1 LHSTVVPGLDP
12 GIHPSQKR
20 ICRIKAGNDKLKAHF
35 LRLET
40 RLSSSN
46 EKSEADLKADA
57 RLAGADPGVTPDQI
71 WASLRTLA
79 RQIAV
84 LVSATTRSVS
94 NRGMIWLRSRRST
107 IHSAG
112 ASFKDR
118 WPDVKTSLAS
128 SVANFRRASVDLKS
142 RFQALKLGRSWPRLR
157 LTKFRAK
164 YLLASLALVVVL
176 LSGLILYSVA
186 TLPVGGGLQVEP
198 TQSAVTIESAKGE
211 AFATRGVIKGDKL
224 TAQDLPPHLAQ
235 AIIAIEDRRFYQHG
249 GVDIRGILRAGW
261 RNSQAGGT
269 REGGST
275 ITQQLARLM
284 FLSPERTFRRKTQ
297 EALLAIW
304 LEGQLTKEEILLRYL
319 NTAYF
324 GAGAYGVDAAAKRY
338 FGKKAGELSLGESAM
353 LAGLVRAPSQL
364 APTRNFGGAKERQET
379 VLQAMVDTR
388 AISAAEAEIA
398 RAQPVNLRTPPETPP
413 GSNYFVD
420 TVAGDLRR
428 ILGSS
433 SGDLTLRTT
442 LNLELQRL
450 AEGVIERRLEQE
462 GSKKRV
468 SQAALVALGKDGAV
482 LALVGGRDYEASQFN
497 RATQAK
503 RQAGSLFK
511 LFVYMTALQ
520 RGYTPQSV
528 VVDKPTQIGE
538 WEPQNYSGGF
548 RGSMTLRNA
557 FAHSVNTIAAQ
568 LGDEVGIP
576 AVVDTA
582 KRMGVQST
590 LPVVPSLALGS
601 AEVTLM
607 DMTRAFGSVAA
618 GVLSIEPYSIRS
630 IAGNSQQA
638 LYTKPNAGTEVSGQL
653 GTSRAMM
660 LELLQAVVNEGTG
673 KAARI
678 PNVLV
683 GGKTGTTQEYRD
695 AWFIGFTPELIVGV
709 WAGNDDNT
717 PTNRVTGGDLPANI
731 WHDFVGRALPIIS
744 RPDAQVARRNPDG
757 GPAERTPASPGQQ
770 VTDAGARGVA
780 DVIDTATLAIRGRRF
795 QLEGIV
801 GDDDR
806 RALRALARFLRRREV
821 VCVSAPVAERYRCNV
836 DGQNLSEIILSNGG
850 ARATSDAPAELLA
863 AEDEARSARIG
874 IWRQM

>member
-1 LHSTVVPGLDP
+1 LSVPSDQN
-12 GIHPSQKR
+12 S
-20 ICRIKAGNDKLKAHF
+20 
-35 LRLET
+35 ET
-40 RLSSSN
+40 
-46 EKSEADLKADA
+46 DA
-57 RLAGADPGVTPDQI
+57 RTGVTPAGADAGVTPEQI
-71 WASLRTLA
+71 RASLRTLA

-84 LVSATTRSVS
+84 LVRETLRNASR
-94 NRGMIWLRSRRST
+94 RGTIWLRDRHSAIR
-107 IHSAG
+107 SAG
-112 ASFKDR
+112 ANFRNR
-118 WPDVKTSLAS
+118 WPDVKAGLTP
-128 SVANFRRASVDLKS
+128 SVSNFQWPRFDLKS
-142 RFQALKLGRSWPRLR
+142 GFEVWRGSLKLGRFWPRLR
-157 LTKFRAK
+157 AMKFRAK
-164 YLLASLALVVVL
+164 YLVASLALAAVL
-176 LSGLILYSVA
+176 LFGLILYSVA
-186 TLPVGGGLQVEP
+186 TLPIAGGLQVEP

-211 AFATRGVIKGDKL
+211 AFATRGVFKGDRL

-235 AIIAIEDRRFYQHG
+235 AIIAIEDRRFYQHR
-249 GVDIRGILRAGW
+249 GVDFRGILRAGW
-261 RNSQAGGT
+261 RNSQAGGA

-275 ITQQLARLM
+275 ITQQLARLI

-338 FGKKAGELSLGESAM
+338 FGKKASELTLAESAM

-379 VLQAMVDTR
+379 VLQAMVDTQ
-388 AISAAEAEIA
+388 AISAAEAETA
-398 RAQPVNLRTPPETPP
+398 RAQKVNLRTPPETPP

-420 TVAGDLRR
+420 MVAADLRR
-428 ILGSS
+428 VLGSS

-462 GSKKRV
+462 GAKKKV

-482 LALVGGRDYEASQFN
+482 LALVGGRDYETSQFN

-511 LFVYMTALQ
+511 LFVYLTALQ

-528 VVDKPTQIGE
+528 VVDRPTQIGE

-557 FAHSVNTIAAQ
+557 FAHSVNTIAVQ
-568 LGDEVGIP
+568 LSDEVGIP
-576 AVVDTA
+576 AVIDTA
-582 KRMGVQST
+582 KRMGVQSP
-590 LPVVPSLALGS
+590 LPSVPSLALGS

-618 GVLSIEPYSIRS
+618 GVQSIEPYSIRS

-653 GTSRAMM
+653 GASRAMM

-678 PNVLV
+678 ANVPV
-683 GGKTGTTQEYRD
+683 AGKTGTTQEYRD
-695 AWFIGFTPELIVGV
+695 AWFIGFTPDIIVGV
-709 WAGNDDNT
+709 WIGNDDNT
-717 PTNRVTGGDLPANI
+717 STNRVTGGDLPANI
-731 WHDFVGRALPIIS
+731 WHDFVSRALPVIS
-744 RPDAQVARRNPDG
+744 KPAAQVARRNSDG
-757 GPAERTPASPGQQ
+757 GPMEGAPASPPANS
-770 VTDAGARGVA
+770 DAGARGVA
-780 DVIDTATLAIRGRRF
+780 DVLDTATLAIRGRRF

-821 VCVSAPVAERYRCNV
+821 VCVSAPTAERYRCNV

-850 ARATSDAPAELLA
+850 ARATPDAPAELLA